1 MSRRIKRVSDLPDWF
16 DRTKYDQAASLDAA
30 GWYEQLYVRRSVSA
44 LRSVQ
49 RGQPSATGFLSALS
63 TLRRNPIV
71 NVLESA
77 ETRCYFFGG
86 ALCELKSN
94 DNELTHSPGV
104 RLATVHD
111 LYRIEGNIDRPER
124 EYARKFFAQIFD
136 DSEDWWLQP
145 LRYKRQDWMDKPVD
159 AKSSSDFR
167 ITVIANLRLP
177 DRVLIEDFERILN
190 GLRESMAK
198 GGGQPLPSPRK
209 PNFSS
214 WIEFGVLPY
223 LDLFDWATEN
233 GVSIPRRVMAD
244 AIFPAG
250 EGGEEVVRK
259 TTAPLAK
266 ELLSERFLDV
276 LASMAG
282 REITERN
289 NA

>member
-1 MSRRIKRVSDLPDWF
+1 MSRRIRRVSDLPDWF
-16 DRTKYDQAASLDAA
+16 DRAKYDQAASLDAA
-30 GWYEQLYVRRSVSA
+30 GWYEQLYVRHTVS
-44 LRSVQ
+44 RMIKWNW
-49 RGQPSATGFLSALS
+49 PSSKWFLSALG
-63 TLRRNPIV
+63 TIRKNPIV
-71 NVLESA
+71 DVLESE
-77 ETRCYFFGG
+77 ETSLYFFGG
-86 ALCELKSN
+86 ALRELKN
-94 DNELTHSPGV
+94 NNNKPTRSPGV
-104 RLATVHD
+104 RLATVRD
-111 LYRIEGNIDRPER
+111 LYLIEGNIDRPER

-136 DSEDWWLQP
+136 DSRDSWLQP
-145 LRYKRQDWMDKPVD
+145 LRYKTQDWMDEPVD
-159 AKSSSDFR
+159 AKSSSDSS
-167 ITVIANLRLP
+167 ITVIANLSLP
-177 DRVLIEDFERILN
+177 DRVLIEEFERILN
-190 GLRESMAK
+190 GLRESMAR

-244 AIFPAG
+244 AIFSAG

-266 ELLSERFLDV
+266 ELLSERFLDL
-276 LASMAG
+276 LASMAA